1 MNQYGVCTMRSVS
14 VRINVK
20 HTSFVYSCREEE
32 STLFIGFQKIGLGGD
47 NICQNRVTLE
57 K

>member
-1 MNQYGVCTMRSVS
+1 MRSVS